1 LISPGPF
8 EPSCGVASLT
18 RPSLLVEPWESTDDL
33 TLIMRT
39 LMTMDAKLDVIG
51 DFVVAIWNT
60 LEDDEEEEEE
70 G

>member
-1 LISPGPF
+1 M
-8 EPSCGVASLT
+8 EQ
-18 RPSLLVEPWESTDDL
+18 WESTDDL
-33 TLIMRT
+33 TLIMKT

-51 DFVVAIWNT
+51 EYVVGIWNI

>member
-1 LISPGPF
+1 
-8 EPSCGVASLT
+8 
-18 RPSLLVEPWESTDDL
+18 
-33 TLIMRT
+33 
-39 LMTMDAKLDVIG
+39 MTMDAKLDVIG